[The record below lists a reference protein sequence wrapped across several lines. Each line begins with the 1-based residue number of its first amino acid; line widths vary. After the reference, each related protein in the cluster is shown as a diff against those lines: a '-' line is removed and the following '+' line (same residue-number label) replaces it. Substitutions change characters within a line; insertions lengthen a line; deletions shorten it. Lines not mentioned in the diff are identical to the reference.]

1 MGDEGIFPEIK
12 KPDLQVLLQD
22 LAQARRDVYEERK
35 NTDRVVGA
43 ERERA
48 RWEIEKVRSEA
59 AQKIRDLER
68 ENDGLARSIG
78 RLQIEN
84 DRLREENAIM
94 RHSKPVAALP
104 EKTVEREATQMQPPV
119 PYNPSRPVSYTTL
132 VPPAGPSLGKT
143 ISVDPSKL

>member
-1 MGDEGIFPEIK
+1 MGENEGYPEIR

-94 RHSKPVAALP
+94 RHSKLAPVAP
-104 EKTVEREATQMQPPV
+104 EKPVEREAQPMQLPV
-119 PYNPSRPVSYTTL
+119 QSYPARPINSTTL
-132 VPPAGPSLGKT
+132 VPPGGPALGKT
-143 ISVDPSKL
+143 IPVDPSKL